1 MYLHLHYKKK
11 ENTSKI
17 NFKLKFERLEITF
30 FHYKNNKIVILN
42 FYSIP

>member
-1 MYLHLHYKKK
+1 MYLHYIKKK
-11 ENTSKI
+11 ENISKI

-30 FHYKNNKIVILN
+30 SHYKNNKIIILN